1 MSWQTTL
8 GGSPQGIVYPN
19 MKKWSGD
26 HGGYDY
32 KMTAGVLISTKPI
45 SQSEARIIDIAPTVL
60 KYFGLTVPKEIDG
73 KSLFS
78 LLLAAALQG
87 QAPGKTAAQ
96 AQVSRA
102 TERLKILQREADA
115 LTAQAR
121 TLIAELRKLEL
132 DRQIRAEEVAR
143 AQASGALGS
152 GAGVGRGPGEAPRG
166 SRQDLATDRRVAAGG
181 SPSWGG
187 PVTGGCCSAST
198 ICSPSGGHSGRSRPS
213 CNRIARGST
222 VHRDARGAGRHE
234 IHACEARR
242 SGRRNARGGATARAA
257 LDRAVAAQSARMAE
271 IDARRDLNAQLTG
284 ELQEAARRLQASV
297 GGLSADRPVL
307 AMLPVAPFRGDLPW
321 PASGVARSAFGRS
334 RTNRFSTAIQRNG
347 ILIGVAEGDRARA
360 VHEGRV
366 AFAGPFTG
374 FATLVIVEH
383 GEGDFSLH
391 GHLRSLA
398 VARGDTVERQAALGE
413 TGLTPAGVPGLYFEL
428 RIDGQAVD
436 PLQWLKRR

>member
-1 MSWQTTL
+1 M
-8 GGSPQGIVYPN
+8 
-19 MKKWSGD
+19 
-26 HGGYDY
+26 
-32 KMTAGVLISTKPI
+32 
-45 SQSEARIIDIAPTVL
+45 
-60 KYFGLTVPKEIDG
+60 G
-73 KSLFS
+73 KVFFS

-143 AQASGALGS
+143 AQAEVELSAAELASAEAQAKRLEAAVKTLRPIVASRLADLYKLGRPGYWRMLLS
-152 GAGVGRGPGEAPRG
+152 VDDLQSVGRTFRTVSAIVQHDRARVDRYTRTLAALADTKSTLAKRAEA
-166 SRQDLATDRRVAAGG
+166 AAG
-181 SPSWGG
+181 
-187 PVTGGCCSAST
+187 TRA
-198 ICSPSGGHSGRSRPS
+198 
-213 CNRIARGST
+213 
-222 VHRDARGAGRHE
+222 
-234 IHACEARR
+234 EAQ
-242 SGRRNARGGATARAA
+242 TARAA

-297 GGLSADRPVL
+297 GGLSADRPVP

-360 VHEGRV
+360 VHEGRI

-374 FATLVIVEH
+374 FGNLVIVEH
-383 GEGDFSLH
+383 GEGDFSLY

-398 VARGDTVERQAALGE
+398 VARGDTVERQAVLGE

>member
-1 MSWQTTL
+1 MEDGYRVSWQTTL

-32 KMTAGVLISTKPI
+32 KMTAESRYLTKPI

-87 QAPGKTAAQ
+87 QAPGKKAA

-143 AQASGALGS
+143 AQAEVELSGS
-152 GAGVGRGPGEAPRG
+152 GAGRPRPRRSA
-166 SRQDLATDRRVAAGG
+166 SRQPSRPSDRSSRRGWWI
-181 SPSWGG
+181 STSWGG

-198 ICSPSGGHSGRSRPS
+198 ICSPSGGPSGRSRPS

-222 VHRDARGAGRHE
+222 KSTRTLAALADE
-234 IHACEARR
+234 IHACEARG
-242 SGRRNARGGATARAA
+242 SGRRNARAGADGARCARSCGRRTVCADGGDRRPPRSQCAADGRTA
-257 LDRAVAAQSARMAE
+257 E
-271 IDARRDLNAQLTG
+271 C
-284 ELQEAARRLQASV
+284 ARRLQASV

-374 FATLVIVEH
+374 LQLLVIVEH
-383 GEGDFSLH
+383 GEGIFRCM
-391 GHLRSLA
+391 GICARLRLRAEIRSS
-398 VARGDTVERQAALGE
+398 ARRHSARRDSPQQASQ
-413 TGLTPAGVPGLYFEL
+413 VF
-428 RIDGQAVD
+428 I
-436 PLQWLKRR
+436 

>member
-1 MSWQTTL
+1 M
-8 GGSPQGIVYPN
+8 
-19 MKKWSGD
+19 
-26 HGGYDY
+26 
-32 KMTAGVLISTKPI
+32 
-45 SQSEARIIDIAPTVL
+45 
-60 KYFGLTVPKEIDG
+60 G
-73 KSLFS
+73 KVFFS
-78 LLLAAALQG
+78 LLLAAALHG
-87 QAPGKTAAQ
+87 QAPDKTAAQ

-143 AQASGALGS
+143 AQAEVELAAAELAAAEAQAKRLEAAVKAERPIVASRLADLYKLGRPGYWRMLLS
-152 GAGVGRGPGEAPRG
+152 VDDLQSVGRTFRTVSTIAQQDRARVDGYTRTLASLADTKSTLAKRAEA
-166 SRQDLATDRRVAAGG
+166 AAG
-181 SPSWGG
+181 
-187 PVTGGCCSAST
+187 TRAQ
-198 ICSPSGGHSGRSRPS
+198 
-213 CNRIARGST
+213 AQ
-222 VHRDARGAGRHE
+222 
-234 IHACEARR
+234 
-242 SGRRNARGGATARAA
+242 TARAA
-257 LDRAVAAQSARMAE
+257 LDRAVAAQSARIAE

-297 GGLSADRPVL
+297 GGLPADRPVP

-374 FATLVIVEH
+374 FGNLVIVEH
-383 GEGDFSLH
+383 GEGDFSLY

-398 VARGDTVERQAALGE
+398 VARGDTVERQAVLGE

>member
-1 MSWQTTL
+1 M
-8 GGSPQGIVYPN
+8 
-19 MKKWSGD
+19 
-26 HGGYDY
+26 
-32 KMTAGVLISTKPI
+32 
-45 SQSEARIIDIAPTVL
+45 
-60 KYFGLTVPKEIDG
+60 G
-73 KSLFS
+73 KVFFS

-87 QAPGKTAAQ
+87 QGPGKTAAQ

-143 AQASGALGS
+143 AQAEVELSAAELASAEAQAKRLEAAVKTLRPIVASRLVDLYKLGRPGYWRMLLS
-152 GAGVGRGPGEAPRG
+152 VDDLQSVGRTFRTVSAIVQQDRARVDRYTRTLAALADTKSTLAKRAEA
-166 SRQDLATDRRVAAGG
+166 AAG
-181 SPSWGG
+181 
-187 PVTGGCCSAST
+187 TRA
-198 ICSPSGGHSGRSRPS
+198 
-213 CNRIARGST
+213 
-222 VHRDARGAGRHE
+222 
-234 IHACEARR
+234 EAQ
-242 SGRRNARGGATARAA
+242 TARAA

-374 FATLVIVEH
+374 FGNLVIVEH
-383 GEGDFSLH
+383 GEGDFSLY

-398 VARGDTVERQAALGE
+398 VARGDTVERQAVLGE

>member
-1 MSWQTTL
+1 M
-8 GGSPQGIVYPN
+8 
-19 MKKWSGD
+19 
-26 HGGYDY
+26 
-32 KMTAGVLISTKPI
+32 
-45 SQSEARIIDIAPTVL
+45 
-60 KYFGLTVPKEIDG
+60 G
-73 KSLFS
+73 KVCFS

-87 QAPGKTAAQ
+87 QAPDKQAPNKTAAQ
-96 AQVSRA
+96 AQVTRA

-132 DRQIRAEEVAR
+132 DRQMRAEEVAR
-143 AQASGALGS
+143 AQAEVELAAADLASAEAQTKRLEAAIKAERPVVASRLADLYKLGRPGYWRMLLS
-152 GAGVGRGPGEAPRG
+152 VDDLQSVGRAFRTVSTIAQQDRARVEGYTQTLAALADTRATLAKRAEA
-166 SRQDLATDRRVAAGG
+166 AAG
-181 SPSWGG
+181 
-187 PVTGGCCSAST
+187 TRAQ
-198 ICSPSGGHSGRSRPS
+198 
-213 CNRIARGST
+213 AQ
-222 VHRDARGAGRHE
+222 
-234 IHACEARR
+234 
-242 SGRRNARGGATARAA
+242 TARAA
-257 LDRAVAAQSARMAE
+257 LDRAVAAQSARLTE

-284 ELQEAARRLQASV
+284 ELQEAARRLQSV
-297 GGLSADRPVL
+297 GGLSSDRPVP

-374 FATLVIVEH
+374 FGNLVIVEH
-383 GEGDFSLH
+383 GEGDFSLY
-391 GHLRSLA
+391 GHLRSLG
-398 VARGDTVERQAALGE
+398 VARGDTVERQAVLGE